1 MMAAKFEQLML
12 NIMSR
17 FPNRQ
22 FTSPTVIAWSEQTA
36 REYSPGKALR
46 NENLITSLSTQ
57 LSEQHGNSILANIHQ
72 K

>member
-36 REYSPGKALR
+36 REYSPGKAL
-46 NENLITSLSTQ
+46 S
-57 LSEQHGNSILANIHQ
+57 

>member
-1 MMAAKFEQLML
+1 MWRLEKLRHDRPTVLNSKRIQRMMAAKFEQLML

-36 REYSPGKALR
+36 REYSPGKAL
-46 NENLITSLSTQ
+46 S
-57 LSEQHGNSILANIHQ
+57 

>member
-1 MMAAKFEQLML
+1 MFGYLGIRHPL
-12 NIMSR
+12 
-17 FPNRQ
+17 
-22 FTSPTVIAWSEQTA
+22 TVQTDLFFYIAHLFATITNVEEVKKLET
-36 REYSPGKALR
+36 GDALR